1 MLLLCGEKQREI
13 IGKQEESSKS
23 TFFSWSPLDKGKS
36 TSVAHKTKVI
46 PLSNIHSPWTSSGKY
61 LIEVEVLSEI
71 LRNDDFYVY
80 GDSGKQ

>member
-46 PLSNIHSPWTSSGKY
+46 PLSNIHSP
-61 LIEVEVLSEI
+61 
-71 LRNDDFYVY
+71 
-80 GDSGKQ
+80 